1 MLLKFMSLP
10 MLEEDD
16 GLNIGGT
23 GEEEQEV
30 AEPVNEEGA
39 EEPEV
44 AEPVKNDSDSAFAEL
59 RRRAEEAERRV
70 SELEARNAE
79 YDETLGLFFDG
90 DNKIAQARAYHD
102 EVPVE
107 QVVANMQ
114 AAREREEMQS
124 QNESLKAEND
134 LLRYNQMKA
143 QDLAELKEHGITDIA
158 DVEELGEDF
167 FRYRANGLSASEAYD
182 FIQMRK
188 PKPPKSMGKVEPSP
202 TEKDFFTRDEVM
214 AMSSAERFKHIDKI
228 TASMKK
234 WPV

>member
-30 AEPVNEEGA
+30 AEPVNEEGG
-39 EEPEV
+39 EEQEV
-44 AEPVKNDSDSAFAEL
+44 AEPVNKSDSAFAEL
-59 RRRAEEAERRV
+59 RRRAEEAERKV
-70 SELEARNAE
+70 NELEARNAE